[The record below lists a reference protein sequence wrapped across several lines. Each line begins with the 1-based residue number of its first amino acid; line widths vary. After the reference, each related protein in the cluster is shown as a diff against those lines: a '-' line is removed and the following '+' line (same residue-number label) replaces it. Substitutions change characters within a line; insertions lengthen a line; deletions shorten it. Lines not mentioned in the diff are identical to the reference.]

1 MFQSSC
7 IARAQSREKVMSS
20 TYEFNFS
27 NQLIKYAERDFVLL
41 ELIFA
46 DISSSLDP
54 ALSIS
59 CNSTGTESGN
69 GRRFKWENCT

>member
-1 MFQSSC
+1 
-7 IARAQSREKVMSS
+7 MSS

-69 GRRFKWENCT
+69 GRRFK